1 MSRYCVLRQ
10 YGCFPYMRRQK
21 RHGEVD
27 CYCRHKIYRLYRD
40 DKSQLG
46 AIRINTQE
54 CSIGW
59 QGSLLNQITERITR
73 FPGRVFKLK
82 VESLAPR
89 NFFSFLNTKLISDMC
104 FFLLLLFYR
113 AELYF
118 VEGEFHELYH
128 RIFENKSNTALEG
141 LLML

>member
-1 MSRYCVLRQ
+1 MFDRVAGVPTKPNHGAHHEISGSRFQ
-10 YGCFPYMRRQK
+10 TK
-21 RHGEVD
+21 
-27 CYCRHKIYRLYRD
+27 
-40 DKSQLG
+40 
-46 AIRINTQE
+46 
-54 CSIGW
+54 GW
-59 QGSLLNQITERITR
+59 KFGTTE
-73 FPGRVFKLK
+73 
-82 VESLAPR
+82 
-89 NFFSFLNTKLISDMC
+89 FFFFLNTKLISDMC